1 MFGKEILVGTAIVNS
16 LSKYVQHS
24 DAYLEDN
31 IEKLGKEKA
40 EIKEVTNMDTNEQ
53 EPNDTEIHPNDIG
66 IDNVALERDGLTMAD
81 GESCKPSGKPSLGS
95 SRRGSKVPS
104 LAPSRAVS
112 FAPGSKTPSQ
122 RVTPAK
128 LSSKGSKVWTP
139 WKDTSSKSNSIHT
152 SMASRSRCKN
162 PNMRA
167 TPLHNSRR
175 DSVASMGQSSQIRY
189 RIVSNP
195 GLVSDTPL
203 KKIFTPK
210 NSLGKSSQ
218 QSSVRK
224 KNKQTAKMGNPEVA
238 SVTPFKTLIEKP
250 PSPAR
255 SIKANKPLLT
265 EEDLEWN
272 DSFEVKELPRRRSLV
287 EQITTPI
294 KQLTSPIKSMGSK
307 IVSPIHSFRGSQPS
321 TPNRVSSRSPSGA
334 PSSIGSNPASRRLS
348 QTESAQELM
357 TKPSCK
363 PPALLR
369 TPGTSYEM
377 EIGAEAGNFAEYR
390 PPVRVGGDGAE
401 QCELDYMNTKL
412 SEDEV
417 VEEETDEDQV
427 DDKIDEQLE
436 RQARDR
442 EGLQPALPAVH
453 TGIYKCS
460 FSDRMFFLSDF
471 LKYYSFLS
479 FDLKRINLRRTLT

>member
-24 DAYLEDN
+24 DVYLEDN
-31 IEKLGKEKA
+31 MKKLGKEKA
-40 EIKEVTNMDTNEQ
+40 EIKEVTNMDTSEQ
-53 EPNDTEIHPNDIG
+53 ESNDTEIHPNGIG
-66 IDNVALERDGLTMAD
+66 IDNVAVEGDGVTMTDA
-81 GESCKPSGKPSLGS
+81 EIRKPSVNPSLSG

-128 LSSKGSKVWTP
+128 FSSKGSNVRTP
-139 WKDTSSKSNSIHT
+139 MKDTSSKSNSIHT
-152 SMASRSRCKN
+152 SIASRSRCKN

-210 NSLGKSSQ
+210 NSSGKSSQ
-218 QSSVRK
+218 QNYVRK

-238 SVTPFKTLIEKP
+238 NVTPFKTLIEKP
-250 PSPAR
+250 PSPAKF
-255 SIKANKPLLT
+255 IKANKPQLA
-265 EEDLEWN
+265 EENLEWN
-272 DSFEVKELPRRRSLV
+272 DSFEIKELPRRRSLV

-294 KQLTSPIKSMGSK
+294 KQLTSPIKSMGNK
-307 IVSPIHSFRGSQPS
+307 LVSPIHSFRGSHLS
-321 TPNRVSSRSPSGA
+321 TPNPVSSRSPSKVA
-334 PSSIGSNPASRRLS
+334 SSIGSSPGFKRVS
-348 QTESAQELM
+348 EPGSAQKL
-357 TKPSCK
+357 TTQPSCK
-363 PPALLR
+363 PPELLR
-369 TPGTSYEM
+369 TPATSDEM

-390 PPVRVGGDGAE
+390 PPVRDEGDGAE
-401 QCELDYMNTKL
+401 QCELDNMNAKL
-412 SEDEV
+412 SEDEG
-417 VEEETDEDQV
+417 VEQTDEEQV
-427 DDKIDEQLE
+427 DEKIDEQPE
-436 RQARDR
+436 REVRNRD
-442 EGLQPALPAVH
+442 GLQPALPAVH
-453 TGIYKCS
+453 SGIYK
-460 FSDRMFFLSDF
+460 
-471 LKYYSFLS
+471 
-479 FDLKRINLRRTLT
+479 